1 MNVIRFMDS
10 AKNLKKLTEYILLI
24 SSIKKILYN
33 NNFLSSEKV
42 AHIKQKIFELES
54 GIEVIDNE
62 K

>member
-1 MNVIRFMDS
+1 MDG

-33 NNFLSSEKV
+33 NNLLSAEKV

-54 GIEVIDNE
+54 GVEAIDNE